1 MPVYSGIL
9 VRTETNDKE
18 RMITGSDSVEGLASY
33 RDERYSY
40 CLDYFR
46 YNLYARLIKAFE
58 IVINTRLYRITRLG
72 KSVRFLPF
80 SGKKILFFDFN
91 VLVRRTMVEYGLG

>member
-9 VRTETNDKE
+9 LRTETNEKE
-18 RMITGSDSVEGLASY
+18 RMITGLDSVEGQASY

-40 CLDYFR
+40 YLDYFR
-46 YNLYARLIKAFE
+46 YNLCARLNKAFE
-58 IVINTRLYRITRLG
+58 IVINTRLYRITMLG

-80 SGKKILFFDFN
+80 SGKKFFFSILMF
-91 VLVRRTMVEYGLG
+91 